1 MLATIEPK
9 RGPIARILHKLNPFS
24 PKFAHGEIKAFHGGG
39 YPGQY
44 GSHSAGG
51 KWPVSLSAAG
61 SGLFLNH
68 QALRQQARVAMHE
81 SPQGRA
87 IVERKV
93 DAVAN
98 TGLNLESTPQ
108 ASILGLSLDQ
118 AADWGRDVSGRF
130 DLWAKDKKQHRPE
143 TMTFYQAQW
152 LYSFF
157 KGRDNDIFVRLYYSP
172 EKVLQNPLQF
182 SFLDPDQI
190 RGYGF
195 TSSHGF
201 FHHHHDGIVRDD
213 RGREIAY
220 LIYIKK
226 PDGTFDTVDIKA
238 RGPKSGRIFMLH
250 GWQSEYAGQGRGF
263 TKLAPIIQ
271 ELENFTDFSLAHIKQ
286 AINQADF
293 VGWVTP
299 SEDEDTIPVFNKNL
313 TNFGAGPA
321 AENFSSESTSEDLGT
336 SPIGGFECYDI
347 PESTFSVPGS
357 TFLQSLTKGSDIKLA
372 EPKSPSTTY
381 AEFQNAFLS
390 SLSAAS
396 GTPLEVVHMKFANN
410 FSASRATLL
419 LFQRIVE
426 IEREDMVAD
435 FLNPVYEMWMS
446 GEIAAGRISA
456 PGWIDPR
463 LRKAWLKATWRG
475 TPVPDIDPGK
485 LAKAREINLMLG
497 ATNIEREAQQHSG
510 TGADD
515 NIAMNNR
522 AYEPYKA
529 LPFAGGGEDSDSD
542 DEKEEKS

>member
-1 MLATIEPK
+1 MLATVDPK
-9 RGPIARILHKLNPFS
+9 RGPIASFLNRWNPFS
-24 PKFAHGEIKAFHGGG
+24 RLVTGEIKAFHGGG

-51 KWPVSLSAAG
+51 KWPVSLSSAG

-68 QALRQQARVAMHE
+68 RALRQQARVAMHE

-108 ASILGLSLDQ
+108 ASILGISLDQ
-118 AADWGRDVSGRF
+118 AAEWGRDVSGRF

-201 FHHHHDGIVRDD
+201 HHHHHDGIIRDD

-226 PDGTFDTVDIKA
+226 PDGSYDTVDLKA

-250 GWQSEYAGQGRGF
+250 GWQSEYAGQGRGY

-293 VGWVTP
+293 VGWVIP
-299 SEDEDTIPVFNKNL
+299 SKDEDTIPVFNETL

-321 AENFSSESTSEDLGT
+321 AENFSSESSSEDLGT

-347 PESTFSVPGS
+347 PEASFSVPGS
-357 TFLQSLTKGSDIKLA
+357 TFLQSLTKGADIKFA
-372 EPKSPSTTY
+372 DPNSPTTTY
-381 AEFQNAFLS
+381 DMFQNAFLT

-435 FLNPVYEMWMS
+435 FLNPVFEMWMA

-485 LAKAREINLMLG
+485 LAKAREINLLLG
-497 ATNIEREAQQHSG
+497 ATNIEREAQQHSN

-515 NIAMNNR
+515 NIALNNR
-522 AYEPYKA
+522 AYSAYEP

-542 DEKEEKS
+542 DEKEEN